1 MLETYSYNNVSHT
14 IEFFIYF
21 NKINKYI
28 SYVTI
33 DKITTYCHNSK
44 LQSISISLLQKHIRS
59 DIIYM
64 KVIRFCRAALAC
76 VDKRYTI

>member
-33 DKITTYCHNSK
+33 DKITTYCYNSK
-44 LQSISISLLQKHIRS
+44 LQLISISLLQKHSRS
-59 DIIYM
+59 DIYESDQFLYSDTRM
-64 KVIRFCRAALAC
+64 C
-76 VDKRYTI
+76 